1 MKLYLMRH
9 GKAEKGLESLE
20 STLNDE
26 GVKQVSQIAE
36 KLKEKEIKVD
46 ELYHSGL
53 LRADETASI
62 IKETAFNYLE
72 DIERSMDLAPQAEP
86 KRWQDKLNQEEFLTK
101 DLFLVSHIPFLQK
114 FTGLL
119 LKDDQGVEFSNAAV
133 ICLER
138 GDGKDWHIVWK
149 WVPE

>member
-9 GKAEKGLESLE
+9 GKAEKNLESLE

-26 GVKQVSQIAE
+26 GVKQVSEIAE
-36 KLKEKEIKVD
+36 RLKEEEIKVD

-62 IKETAFNYLE
+62 IKDTAFNYLE
-72 DIERSMDLAPQAEP
+72 DLERSMDLAPQAEP
-86 KRWQDKLNQEEFLTK
+86 KRWQVKLDQKEFLTK

-119 LKDDQGVEFSNAAV
+119 LKDTKGIEFSLGML

-138 GDGKDWHIVWK
+138 NDGKNWQVAST
-149 WVPE
+149 WVPK